1 MQKFESNLRFTIG
14 KFLGLL
20 GVIIKCVGG
29 VSVREGFSFFY
40 SF

>member
-14 KFLGLL
+14 KFRGLV
-20 GVIIKCVGG
+20 GVVIKCVGG
-29 VSVREGFSFFY
+29 VGVKEGFSFLY

>member
-14 KFLGLL
+14 TLLGLL
-20 GVIIKCVGG
+20 RVVIKCVGG
-29 VSVREGFSFFY
+29 VGVKQGFSFQY

>member
-14 KFLGLL
+14 ILLGLL
-20 GVIIKCVGG
+20 GVVIKCVGG
-29 VSVREGFSFFY
+29 VGVKEGFSFQY